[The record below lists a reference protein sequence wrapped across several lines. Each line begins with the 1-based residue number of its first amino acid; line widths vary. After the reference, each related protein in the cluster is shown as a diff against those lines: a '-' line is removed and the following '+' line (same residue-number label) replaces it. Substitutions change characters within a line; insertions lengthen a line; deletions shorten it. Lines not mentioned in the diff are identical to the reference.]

1 LAYKRLDNIGGIKML
16 FIIIFLAII
25 FVVFHWLV
33 HNAIR
38 SIESLVK
45 EAKQL
50 EKERLALEKIVMQI
64 KEK

>member
-1 LAYKRLDNIGGIKML
+1 ML